1 MPEFHNKKRQGGNQ
15 YINRTESKSHNY
27 SFEENDFAE
36 VKAIKIDEI
45 ANIKGKEFATLTD
58 NKGRKLIKTNQI
70 RNFFSHF
77 NTIRNE
83 FKKLKIINQS
93 IEELDSSLILIKP
106 KLAYAKGRNKG
117 LEPFQQLMF
126 EVIDKVYKS
135 SDKDKAYTNFFEFV
149 EAIVAY
155 HKYYGG
161 EDN

>member
-1 MPEFHNKKRQGGNQ
+1 MPEFQNKERHGGNQ
-15 YINRTESKSHNY
+15 YINRTEYESHNY
-27 SFEENDFAE
+27 SFKKNDFAE
-36 VKAIKIDEI
+36 VTAIEIDEI
-45 ANIKGKEFATLTD
+45 ANIKGKEFAKPND
-58 NKGRKLIKTNQI
+58 KDRKPIKTNQI

-77 NTIRNE
+77 NTIKNE
-83 FKKLKIINQS
+83 FKKLKISNQP

-106 KLAYAKGRNKG
+106 KLAYAKGRNKEI
-117 LEPFQQLMF
+117 EPFQQLMF

-161 EDN
+161 KDN